1 MTRFLTLR
9 RWFDREFPDAAEIG
23 GTFLAALSQRTSI
36 NSEAKLLMLGHAFD
50 VWGGQRLD
58 LKTDERNARSSRA
71 IERLSARLDGV
82 LRHWQPS
89 IATGEA
95 GHTRDSAMYSLVP
108 SEWPNI
114 QMRLIE
120 SLA

>member
-9 RWFDREFPDAAEIG
+9 WWFDREFPDAAEIG
-23 GTFLAALSQRTSI
+23 GTFLAASSQRTSI
-36 NSEAKLLMLGHAFD
+36 NTEAKLLLLGHAYD

-58 LKTDERNARSSRA
+58 LKTDGRNARSRRA
-71 IERLSARLDGV
+71 IERLGARLDSV

-95 GHTRDSAMYSLVP
+95 GHTRDSAMYSIVP
-108 SEWPNI
+108 SEWPDI
-114 QMRLIE
+114 RMRLIE
-120 SLA
+120 CLA